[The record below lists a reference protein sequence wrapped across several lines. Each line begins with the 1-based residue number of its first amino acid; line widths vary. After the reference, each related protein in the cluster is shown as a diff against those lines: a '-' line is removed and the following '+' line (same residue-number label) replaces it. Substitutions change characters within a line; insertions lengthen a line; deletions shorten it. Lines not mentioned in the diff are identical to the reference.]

1 MQVRRVNFRLYPK
14 PAQEELLHWARRMH
28 KDLYNSAV
36 SNRKTQY
43 QKFNHSVDYFE
54 QQASLPAFK
63 ECLSEYKKLNA
74 GSLQATLKRVDFAF
88 VRFFKGLGKYPKFK
102 SIRRY
107 SGWTYPDARQGFKV
121 HSIGDNGYLELRDLG
136 IEVQMRG
143 QARTWGTPTTCT
155 IVYRHGKWD
164 ASITVNCEPVREI
177 GIGEI
182 GLDIG
187 TLTAIACSD
196 GTKIENPRFLAKTQ
210 VKIRKASK
218 DKRRKRAPNFKKK
231 IQASKRWKKAH
242 SRVSKLQRT
251 AASQRQDWVHQRAAE
266 IVSSHSIVAT
276 EKLNL
281 KNLTRKA
288 KKGSKCKAQKTGLNR
303 SMLDVGMGMFR
314 QALEYKL
321 SEAGGLFVEI
331 PTQTVKPSQRCA
343 KCWELTPKTLS
354 DRLHVCSNPDC
365 QHIEDRD
372 INSAQVCLIWARGKE
387 LASSNVDESSST
399 SCGSMKQL
407 AQMKRQKRAALRSS
421 GA

>member
-1 MQVRRVNFRLYPK
+1 
-14 PAQEELLHWARRMH
+14 MH

-43 QKFNHSVDYFE
+43 QKFNKRVDYFE

-63 ECLSEYKKLNA
+63 ECLEEYKKLNA

-143 QARTWGTPTTCT
+143 KARTWGTPTTCT
-155 IVYRHGKWD
+155 IVYRNGKWY
-164 ASITVNCEPVREI
+164 ASITVNCESIREA
-177 GIGEI
+177 GAGEI
-182 GLDIG
+182 GLDLG

-210 VKIRKASK
+210 AKIRKASK
-218 DKRRKRAPNFKKK
+218 DKRRKRAPNFRKKVK
-231 IQASKRWKKAH
+231 ASKRWKKAQ
-242 SRVSKLQRT
+242 RKVSKLQRT
-251 AASQRQDWVHQRAAE
+251 AANQRQDWVHQRAAE

-281 KNLTRKA
+281 KNMTRQA
-288 KKGSKCKAQKTGLNR
+288 KKGERVAGGRFSPAISRSKRKAQKTGLNR

-321 SEAGGLFVEI
+321 SEAGGFFVEI

-343 KCWELTPKTLS
+343 KCWQLTPKTLS
-354 DRLHVCSNPDC
+354 DRIHVCSNPDC
-365 QHIEDRD
+365 QHVEDRD
-372 INSAQVCLIWARGKE
+372 INSAQVCLIWARGLE
-387 LASSNVDESSST
+387 RASSNVDESSST

-407 AQMKRQKRAALRSS
+407 AQVKRQKLAIQRSN
-421 GA
+421 GE

>member
-1 MQVRRVNFRLYPK
+1 
-14 PAQEELLHWARRMH
+14 MH

-63 ECLSEYKKLNA
+63 ECLEEYKKLNA

-143 QARTWGTPTTCT
+143 KARTWGQPTTCT
-155 IVYRHGKWD
+155 IVYRHGKWY
-164 ASITVNCEPVREI
+164 ASITVNCTPTREA
-177 GIGEI
+177 GTGEI
-182 GLDIG
+182 GLDLG

-210 VKIRKASK
+210 TKIRKASQ

-231 IQASKRWKKAH
+231 VKASKRWRKAQKK
-242 SRVSKLQRT
+242 VSKLQRT

-266 IVSSHSIVAT
+266 IVSSHRIVAT

-281 KNLTRKA
+281 KNMTRKA
-288 KKGSKCKAQKTGLNR
+288 KKGSKSKAQKTGLNR

-331 PTQTVKPSQRCA
+331 PTQSVKPSQRCA
-343 KCWELTPKTLS
+343 KCWELTPKNLS
-354 DRLHVCSNPDC
+354 DRLHVCSNPNC
-365 QHIEDRD
+365 QHTEDRD
-372 INSAQVCLIWARGKE
+372 INSAQVCLIWAKG
-387 LASSNVDESSST
+387 LGTSLSNVDESSST
-399 SCGSMKQL
+399 CCGSFKQL

-421 GA
+421 SA

>member
-1 MQVRRVNFRLYPK
+1 
-14 PAQEELLHWARRMH
+14 MH
-28 KDLYNSAV
+28 KDLYNAAV

-63 ECLSEYKKLNA
+63 ECLEEYKKLNA

-107 SGWTYPDARQGFKV
+107 SGWTYPDVRQGFKV
-121 HSIGDNGYLELRDLG
+121 HSTGDNGYLELRDLG

-143 QARTWGTPTTCT
+143 KARTWGMPTTCT
-155 IVYRHGKWD
+155 IVYRNGKWY
-164 ASITVNCEPVREI
+164 ASITVNCEPIRDV
-177 GIGEI
+177 GTGEI

-210 VKIRKASK
+210 AKICKASK

-231 IQASKRWKKAH
+231 IKASKRWKKAQKK
-242 SRVSKLQRT
+242 VSKLQQT
-251 AASQRQDWVHQRAAE
+251 VANQRQDWVHQRATE
-266 IVSSHSIVAT
+266 IVSGYSIVAT

-281 KNLTRKA
+281 KNMTRKA
-288 KKGSKCKAQKTGLNR
+288 KKGSKRKAQKTGLNR
-303 SMLDVGMGMFR
+303 SVLDVGMGMFR

-321 SEAGGLFVEI
+321 SEAGGFLIEI

-343 KCWELTPKTLS
+343 KCWELTPKTLA
-354 DRLHVCSNPDC
+354 DRVHVCSNPDC
-365 QHIEDRD
+365 QHVEDRD
-372 INSAQVCLIWARGKE
+372 INSAQVCLIWVRGFWRSPPELDSAPARARGLE
-387 LASSNVDESSST
+387 RASSNVDESSST
-399 SCGSMKQL
+399 PCGSMAQL

-421 GA
+421 SA